1 MNVFITGDT
10 HWDFSRIYNFCERV
24 GTTRDDS
31 RLHGKKHLINGNH
44 DSSWMNKVDVS
55 KYFKTVELMSV
66 ISDGAY
72 AMTLCHYPFL
82 TWSTKR
88 HHIWFMDITIPIL
101 IWTSG
106 RWLRCAKICWMQG
119 LIWMD
124 FSRYRS
130 MNYLRTISD
139 SRKNIRNKNI
149 HLPMYYL

>member
-10 HWDFSRIYNFCERV
+10 HRDFSRIYNFFERV

-44 DSSWMNKVDVS
+44 DSSWINKVDVS

-82 TWSTKR
+82 
-88 HHIWFMDITIPIL
+88 IWKHEK
-101 IWTSG
+101 TSYMIHG
-106 RWLRCAKICWMQG
+106 YNHTNTN
-119 LIWMD
+119 MD
-124 FSRYRS
+124 FWS
-130 MNYLRTISD
+130 MIAV
-139 SRKNIRNKNI
+139 RKNLLNAGVDLNGFQPVPFDELLANNIRFKEE
-149 HLPMYYL
+149 H